1 MRLVHYTYMVHGTSS
16 LTPDSTMASQN
27 LVYNISHT
35 HRGEGTERGTEKP
48 QRETQDKE
56 SMRLGEDTIVL
67 IEESPS
73 HVSISSSTFLK
84 TLL

>member
-1 MRLVHYTYMVHGTSS
+1 MWLVHYTYIIHGTSS
-16 LTPDSTMASQN
+16 LIPDSTMASQN

-35 HRGEGTERGTEKP
+35 VGGGTERGTEKP

-73 HVSISSSTFLK
+73 HVAISSSAFLK
-84 TLL
+84 ALL